1 MLYGRRGRDA
11 RRALLMNAF
20 FTMAQIHA
28 FNFVASRKKVELISP
43 KASKYSEGLLR
54 ANQGLDAEFQGGLG
68 P

>member
-1 MLYGRRGRDA
+1 
-11 RRALLMNAF
+11 MNAF